1 MQSPR
6 KHNEAEPEA
15 LDIDQRREKIAAM
28 VNAEHFVSVQD
39 LARMFGVS
47 QVTIRADID
56 ALSKERKGLRRVR
69 GGIMRGQAPYAE
81 TPYEARS
88 RAQAEDKAAIGH
100 AAAAMVQSNDTILLD
115 VGTTTMAIAEALV
128 QRADLSNVTVFT
140 NGLNLALTLER
151 AYPRIQTVVTGGS
164 LRPLQHSLVEPMAT
178 LVLERI
184 RAGIAFIGCNGIDP
198 DFGISTTN
206 LPEAA
211 IKQVIMRAAL
221 RVVIVADGSKFG
233 RSTLARICGVEEVDS
248 FLTAGHVDT
257 SCAMQLKELGI
268 EIVNARPVD

>member
-1 MQSPR
+1 
-6 KHNEAEPEA
+6 
-15 LDIDQRREKIAAM
+15 
-28 VNAEHFVSVQD
+28 
-39 LARMFGVS
+39 
-47 QVTIRADID
+47 
-56 ALSKERKGLRRVR
+56 
-69 GGIMRGQAPYAE
+69 
-81 TPYEARS
+81 
-88 RAQAEDKAAIGH
+88 
-100 AAAAMVQSNDTILLD
+100 
-115 VGTTTMAIAEALV
+115 MAIAEALV
-128 QRADLSNVTVFT
+128 RRTDLTNVTVFT
-140 NGLNLALTLER
+140 NGLNIALTLEG

-233 RSTLARICGVEEVDS
+233 RSTLARICGVEEIDS
-248 FLTAGHVDT
+248 FLTAGHVDA
-257 SCAMQLKELGI
+257 SCANQLKELGI
-268 EIVNARPVD
+268 EIVNARPLGE